1 MQTIYDDQESLLTL
15 LGKPYHDGD
24 DESGFDG
31 VMMVVIMLV
40 LMVLTVIG

>member
-1 MQTIYDDQESLLTL
+1 MTSGIIVDFT
-15 LGKPYHDGD
+15 GKLYHDGD

-40 LMVLTVIG
+40 LMVLTVIA